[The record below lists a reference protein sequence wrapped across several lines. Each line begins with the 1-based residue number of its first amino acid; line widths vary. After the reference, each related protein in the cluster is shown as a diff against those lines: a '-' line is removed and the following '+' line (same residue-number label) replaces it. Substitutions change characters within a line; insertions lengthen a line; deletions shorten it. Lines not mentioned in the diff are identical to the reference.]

1 MAFVDTALGGALL
14 ALLIGLLLGL
24 ERERS
29 QSSGEALFAGI
40 RTFPMLALA
49 GYLGALAAQ
58 RGLPLVLPVVLL
70 AVGALAVAAYW
81 RSPAGRSGAT
91 TEAAALLTTLL
102 GVFVGLGEPALAG
115 ALAVLVAL
123 LLTLKG
129 ELHKLAGSVT
139 GDEIL
144 AILKFG
150 VVSVVLLP
158 LLSTRAMGPY
168 GAIVP
173 RHVGIV
179 VVLVSGV
186 SLVGYLLVRILGARA
201 GWALAGAMGGLV
213 SSTAVTLSF
222 SAKAKQAPA
231 PSLIRALAAGIILAT
246 AVLYLRS
253 VALVGLFDRAL
264 ALYLAPRM
272 AVLAGVG
279 ALFGRAQL
287 RGEREPGEA
296 LPMGNPVELGRAAVL
311 ALLFA
316 LILMGSRAAQAELGD
331 QGLRVAGLVG
341 GLVDVDSVALAVTRL
356 KGQGLASQGAA
367 AQAYILAT
375 LANLAF
381 KSAVTLVVG
390 GRALASR
397 VLPAFAVLAGLTA
410 AVLLIG

>member
-1 MAFVDTALGGALL
+1 MALVETPLGGALL

-29 QSSGEALFAGI
+29 QAPDGPLFAGI
-40 RTFPMLALA
+40 RTFPILALV
-49 GYLGALAAQ
+49 GYLGALAAG
-58 RGLPLVLPVVLL
+58 RGLPLVLPSVLL
-70 AVGALAVAAYW
+70 TVGALSVAAYW
-81 RSPAGRSGAT
+81 RNGSAHAGAT
-91 TEAAALLTTLL
+91 TEIAAILATLL
-102 GVFVGLGEPALAG
+102 GVFVGLGEPALAA

-129 ELHKLAGSVT
+129 KLHALAGSVS

-150 VVSVVLLP
+150 VVSVVMLP

-168 GAIVP
+168 DAIVP
-173 RHVGIV
+173 RHVGMV

-186 SLVGYLLVRILGARA
+186 SLVGYLLVRVVGGRA

-222 SAKAKQAPA
+222 SAKSKET
-231 PSLIRALAAGIILAT
+231 PSLVRPLAAGIILAT
-246 AVLYLRS
+246 TVMYLRG
-253 VALVGLFDRAL
+253 VVLIGVFDRGL
-264 ALYLAPRM
+264 AIYLAPRM
-272 AVLAGVG
+272 GVLAVVG
-279 ALFGRAQL
+279 AVFGRAQL
-287 RGEREPGEA
+287 RGEREHGEA
-296 LPMGNPVELGRAAVL
+296 LPLGNPVELGRAAGL

-316 LILMGSRAAQAELGD
+316 LILVGSRAAQAELGD

-356 KGQGLASQGAA
+356 KQQGLASQSAA

-381 KSAVTLVVG
+381 KSGVTFAVG

-397 VLPAFAVLAGLTA
+397 VLPAFALIAALTGA
-410 AVLLIG
+410 ILFLG